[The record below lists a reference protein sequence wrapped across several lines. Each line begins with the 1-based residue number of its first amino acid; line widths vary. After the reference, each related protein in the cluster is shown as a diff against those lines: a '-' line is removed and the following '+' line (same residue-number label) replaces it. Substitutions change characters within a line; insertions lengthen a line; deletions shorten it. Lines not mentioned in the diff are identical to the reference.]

1 MNYNTPFSMEAVE
14 IKQDREEQE
23 DPEIVE
29 DMLTTIQRLQVHAEN
44 INVIV
49 EEDVD
54 RMDDIDTE
62 IDIAQSRMERT
73 SEKMD
78 QLLNTNEKKYSLII
92 FLMIVLAVLLYFVF
106 S

>member
-23 DPEIVE
+23 EIVE